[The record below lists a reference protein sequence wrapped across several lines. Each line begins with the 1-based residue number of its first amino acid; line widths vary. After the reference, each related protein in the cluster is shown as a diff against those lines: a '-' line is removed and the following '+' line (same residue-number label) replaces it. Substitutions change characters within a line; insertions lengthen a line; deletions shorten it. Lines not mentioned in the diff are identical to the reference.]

1 MASAFHPL
9 ALHAANPGPMT
20 GHGNWTYLIMG
31 GGSAALIDAGVGR
44 PEHLAAIAGTLAASG
59 STLDTLIVTHGH
71 NDHVNGTP
79 HLQAAYPGLSCLK
92 YPWPEE
98 DRKLPIMWERLA
110 DQQHVS
116 AGATTLA
123 VVHTPGHAPD
133 HCALWHEASRTLFT
147 GDLVIPGGS
156 VVIQIARG
164 GDMQAY
170 LASLER
176 LLALQP
182 ARLLPAHGPPV
193 ENPQRVLTA
202 AIAHRLEREE
212 QVLAALA
219 AGHSSIAGIAESI
232 YHGLQSALMPLAR
245 ENVRAHLEKLQRE
258 GRVPGAP
265 TDSAHD

>member
-1 MASAFHPL
+1 
-9 ALHAANPGPMT
+9 
-20 GHGNWTYLIMG
+20 
-31 GGSAALIDAGVGR
+31 
-44 PEHLAAIAGTLAASG
+44 
-59 STLDTLIVTHGH
+59 
-71 NDHVNGTP
+71 
-79 HLQAAYPGLSCLK
+79 
-92 YPWPEE
+92 
-98 DRKLPIMWERLA
+98 
-110 DQQHVS
+110 
-116 AGATTLA
+116 
-123 VVHTPGHAPD
+123 
-133 HCALWHEASRTLFT
+133 
-147 GDLVIPGGS
+147 
-156 VVIQIARG
+156 
-164 GDMQAY
+164 MQAY